1 MRRTI
6 LLLVVDLMRLLLLES
21 VAVDEERDD
30 GVGVEAAD
38 REDGD
43 ESGGGEIGL
52 GIEGGVFWGYGEG
65 V

>member
-6 LLLVVDLMRLLLLES
+6 LLLILDLMRLLLLLES

-30 GVGVEAAD
+30 RVGVEAAD

-43 ESGGGEIGL
+43 ESGRG
-52 GIEGGVFWGYGEG
+52 
-65 V
+65 